1 MHLPSSF
8 ACRFARRPLALA
20 ISFTLYAVAPL
31 LLPTSLA
38 SAASSS
44 EQVELRD
51 YHIAPG
57 SLAAS
62 LNQFSS
68 QAGIYLVGHNDL
80 TAGKTSKGLD
90 GRYSVERAL
99 ALLLDGTGLQA
110 VAQASGGYV
119 LRPDPNGTVLR
130 LDSTSVIGEESAAD
144 GQADRGY
151 RAKAS
156 STAGKTSTAL
166 AETPRSISVVT
177 RQRMADQQS
186 QTLTDVLGYV
196 PGIFAPP
203 FAAGDGLAGD
213 LFFVRGFNATDWGY
227 GLLRDGLRVQGNR
240 YDTTSEPYGLERV
253 EVFRGPTSI
262 LYGENAPGGVVNL
275 VSKRPTAT
283 PRGEVQL
290 TYGSHDR
297 KQLGIDVSGPLTEQG
312 NILGRVVMLGRDSGT
327 QVDHQ
332 PDDRIYIAPSLTFNF
347 DDFTS
352 LTLLS
357 TYQRDRTL
365 MELGYPAAGTLLHN
379 PNGKIDKDTLSGN
392 PDWDNFEREA
402 WTLGYEFSR
411 QLNDTWQFRQNS
423 RYMQSRIDRREM
435 WPGSLNDGGF
445 GTIVNNTAYE
455 RYNKSMTYSLDN
467 QFEGRFD
474 AGGMSHTLLF
484 GASLDRTSFNQ
495 DWDAGAGGSVDVF
508 DPVWTVN
515 PTTPVHV
522 QDALLQQK
530 MYGLYG
536 QWQVHYENWI
546 GLLGGR
552 FDRVNSQYRNRAD
565 TTNGLAD
572 LDAWDHDFTWQAGL
586 MYQFENGLTPYV
598 SYSTAFAPTQQTSS
612 KSGTL
617 DPTTSEQYEVG
628 VKYEPKGWNTSMTA
642 SVYDLRKK
650 DDVIYDSTVGDYRQV
665 GASRAKGVELE
676 VNSDLSENLNLTAS
690 YTYTDSRI
698 TRDAPGSLLENHQ
711 MTGVPR
717 NQASVWSTY
726 RFLDGYLKGLR
737 LGAGV
742 RHFDSTFAYTAASLY
757 GKLDTGDVTLLD
769 ALVGYQIDEHWS
781 AELNAK
787 NLLDK
792 EYVAGCNNAGR
803 CYWGEERTL
812 LGSVSF
818 RW

>member
-1 MHLPSSF
+1 MHSPTSSSR
-8 ACRFARRPLALA
+8 RFARRPLALA
-20 ISFTLYAVAPL
+20 ISLSLCSVAALPL
-31 LLPTSLA
+31 SSPA
-38 SAASSS
+38 RAASGA
-44 EQVELRD
+44 EQAALRE

-57 SLAAS
+57 ALAAS

-80 TAGKTSKGLD
+80 TAGKSSKGLD

-110 VAQASGGYV
+110 VPQDSGGYV
-119 LRPDPNGTVLR
+119 LQPDPNDTVLQM
-130 LDSTSVIGEESAAD
+130 DSTSIIGTGAAGAQQD
-144 GQADRGY
+144 GNGY
-151 RAKAS
+151 NAKVS
-156 STAGKTSTAL
+156 STAGKTSTSL

-177 RQRMADQQS
+177 RQRMEDQQS

-213 LFFVRGFNATDWGY
+213 LFFIRGFNATDWGY

-262 LYGENAPGGVVNL
+262 LYGENAPGGIVNL
-275 VSKRPTAT
+275 VSKRPTVD
-283 PRGEVQL
+283 PRGEFQL

-297 KQLGIDVSGPLTEQG
+297 KQLGVDVSGPLTEEG

-332 PDDRIYIAPSLTFNF
+332 PDDRLYIAPSMTFNF
-347 DDFTS
+347 DDATT

-392 PDWDNFEREA
+392 PDWDKFERES
-402 WTLGYEFSR
+402 WTLGYEFSH
-411 QLNDTWQFRQNS
+411 QFNDTWQFRQNS

-435 WPGSLNDGGF
+435 WPGSLNNGGF
-445 GTIVNNTAYE
+445 GTNVNNTAYD

-467 QFEGRFD
+467 QFEGHFQSGEV
-474 AGGMSHTLLF
+474 ANTVLV
-484 GASLDRTSFNQ
+484 GASFDRTSFNQ
-495 DWDAGAGGSVDVF
+495 DWEAGAGGSVNVF
-508 DPVWTVN
+508 DPVWTTR
-515 PTTPVHV
+515 PTTPIHV
-522 QDALLQQK
+522 QDALLEQK

-536 QWQVHYENWI
+536 QLQTHYDNWI
-546 GLLGGR
+546 ALLGGR
-552 FDRVNSQYRNRAD
+552 LDEVNSQYRNRAG

-572 LDAWDHDFTWQAGL
+572 LDYWDHDFTWQAGL
-586 MYQFENGLTPYV
+586 MYQFDNGLSPYI

-642 SVYDLRKK
+642 SVYELRKT

-665 GASRAKGVELE
+665 GESRSKGLELE
-676 VNSDLSENLNLTAS
+676 VNSDITENLSLTAS

-698 TRDAPGSLLENHQ
+698 TKDSPGSLLEDHQ

-717 NQASVWSTY
+717 NQASAWGTY

-737 LGAGV
+737 VGGGV
-742 RHFDSTFAYTAASLY
+742 RHFDSTFAYTPASLY
-757 GKLDTGDVTLLD
+757 GKLDTGDVTLVD
-769 ALVGYQIDEHWS
+769 ALVGYQLDEHWS
-781 AELNAK
+781 AEVNAK

-812 LGSVSF
+812 LGSVTF